1 MFDVTIIRSK
11 STLLLVVHRTVVCLP
26 YDSLPYGTVRHGT
39 VRYGTVRYGTVRYGT
54 VLVRMIVVAPLIVDC
69 ALCADTSLFEL
80 CALVCLSKLPKLP
93 KFPFHL
99 RSPVRRRFSNEYRSS
114 ISTGTVSFVGF
125 SMTDERDDLRSSIHS
140 IHSIH
145 VSDRI
150 DAGAS
155 IQEVEVVGELMA
167 IRLD

>member
-1 MFDVTIIRSK
+1 MFDVRIIRSK

-39 VRYGTVRYGTVRYGT
+39 VRYGTV
-54 VLVRMIVVAPLIVDC
+54 LVRIIVVAPLIVDC

-140 IHSIH
+140 IH